1 MFAMSLKSGFIKAHL
16 LTFVFISLFSFLFGS
31 IQFNIFFLYGLRHAA
46 SGALEIEAI
55 SLVV

>member
-1 MFAMSLKSGFIKAHL
+1 MFVMSLKSGFIKAHL

-31 IQFNIFFLYGLRHAA
+31 ILFNIFYYAA